1 MILLISNRKKKQR
14 ALLSHFKGVMKKYKE
29 KVSQI
34 KVSQMFPSFF
44 NSQKWLQERWN
55 MQSEEQKKREK
66 ETSKGDDYG
75 KIGTNLPKLSKRF
88 NEYKKGL
95 L

>member
-1 MILLISNRKKKQR
+1 
-14 ALLSHFKGVMKKYKE
+14 
-29 KVSQI
+29 
-34 KVSQMFPSFF
+34 
-44 NSQKWLQERWN
+44 